1 MFTPSFL
8 IQVFIGGILM
18 GGIYSFIAL
27 GLTLIFGV
35 MKVINFAHGALLMLG
50 MYASFWLMTLF
61 GIDPNLSVFIT
72 IPVFFGIGWLIQRFL
87 IEPVLDAP
95 HLVQIVVTLGLTM
108 FLENIAL
115 FFWSPDYRS
124 VQVSYQDANILI
136 GDISIGFTR
145 LISFILAI
153 VGTGTLYLFLKR
165 TTIGKAIRATADDKE
180 AAILMGINQKKIYY
194 IAFGIG
200 AACVGMAGS
209 FITPIFF
216 VDPYIGGV
224 FVLMAFVVVIM
235 GGIGNFLG
243 ALVCGLIVGVTESFG
258 AIFMPGSSKRVLPF
272 ALLILIMMFK
282 PAGLFGR
289 RS

>member
-1 MFTPSFL
+1 
-8 IQVFIGGILM
+8 
-18 GGIYSFIAL
+18 
-27 GLTLIFGV
+27 
-35 MKVINFAHGALLMLG
+35 
-50 MYASFWLMTLF
+50 
-61 GIDPNLSVFIT
+61 
-72 IPVFFGIGWLIQRFL
+72 
-87 IEPVLDAP
+87 
-95 HLVQIVVTLGLTM
+95 
-108 FLENIAL
+108 
-115 FFWSPDYRS
+115 
-124 VQVSYQDANILI
+124 
-136 GDISIGFTR
+136 
-145 LISFILAI
+145 
-153 VGTGTLYLFLKR
+153 
-165 TTIGKAIRATADDKE
+165 
-180 AAILMGINQKKIYY
+180 MGINYKKVYY